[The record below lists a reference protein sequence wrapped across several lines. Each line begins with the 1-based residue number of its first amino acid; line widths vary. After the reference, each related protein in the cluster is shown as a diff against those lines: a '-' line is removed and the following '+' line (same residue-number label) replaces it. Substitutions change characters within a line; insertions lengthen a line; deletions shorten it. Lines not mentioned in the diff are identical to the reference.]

1 MLIPYIFQQSSTS
14 VPADQSIQAIL
25 GFFGIILSG
34 GSVIGVAVNK
44 IFDAKNIKIMVELQG
59 EIKSLQ
65 REAKYKEND
74 LSRLEIENN
83 ELREKI
89 AALQE
94 KTNSNFSEQIADIQK
109 KYQQLA
115 TEHQKA
121 ITTIKKLKNANN
133 SNTNDGNQT

>member
-1 MLIPYIFQQSSTS
+1 MLIPYIFQQSSS

-65 REAKYKEND
+65 REAKYREND
-74 LSRLEIENN
+74 LNRFPIN
-83 ELREKI
+83 
-89 AALQE
+89 
-94 KTNSNFSEQIADIQK
+94 
-109 KYQQLA
+109 
-115 TEHQKA
+115 
-121 ITTIKKLKNANN
+121 
-133 SNTNDGNQT
+133 

>member
-1 MLIPYIFQQSSTS
+1 MLYIFQQSSTS

-94 KTNSNFSEQIADIQK
+94 KTNSNFSKQLVDIQK
-109 KYQQLA
+109 KYQHLA